1 LWKTRN
7 HDPPPGKVLLE
18 FVPDQAQHLEQ
29 LTMALDLQYP
39 DLASNRYED
48 DYSQLPD
55 EELCQKYASS
65 R

>member
-1 LWKTRN
+1 MAELIRQSVDYYLKSIQ
-7 HDPPPGKVLLE
+7 
-18 FVPDQAQHLEQ
+18 PDKYELVKKAKE
-29 LTMALDLQYP
+29 AADGLQYP
-39 DLASNRYED
+39 DLDSNRYED